1 MVGNVD
7 INQVRQYND
16 LLKQYRDQAAKVN
29 AEIEFNSKELES
41 LCQELSTELG
51 ITVTPD
57 NLEQVYEERVAKINS
72 TLQSGTEILNRIK
85 METQMGF

>member
-41 LCQELSTELG
+41 LCKELSTELG

-57 NLEQVYEERVAKINS
+57 NLEQIYEERVAKINS